1 MSNST
6 ITLQNVVNFCST
18 HADLLPLANVGGYTN
33 EPALS
38 LCNDALSDLIT
49 DPNDW
54 VFNRKEMPSL
64 FTCPS
69 KQDYLFAGACAFTLN
84 GTGTAASPSMG
95 WAIDLSTN
103 SGITVAGGVVTVKT
117 IENHRFSTGQT
128 VYLNGVVMSPGTA
141 ANYNSVFTDNGTNS
155 QWTVGYV
162 ITGTPTLNTFTFAAV
177 AGQANADAGGAPGI
191 TDVGYLTSASM
202 VEVNNSSSPPNVYP
216 LIVKRELV
224 VSSRVSIPEKVSVIA
239 DLGTGVL
246 KIRFLWVPGTVV
258 YQVNNVYQMRA
269 PLKIDL
275 NDTWSPFP
283 DEQGAVIRQAL
294 LYRMYR
300 YLGSPNA
307 DSEYQKLQAAIKKA
321 QAGDDAAPTDVNLE
335 PETSL
340 MDSSY
345 DGMGGWW

>member
-6 ITLQNVVNFCST
+6 ITLQNVVNLCST
-18 HADLLPLANVGGYTN
+18 HADLLPLTGVGGYTN

-69 KQDYLFAGACAFTLN
+69 KQDYLFAGASAFTLN

-95 WAIDLSTN
+95 WAIDLATN
-103 SGITVAGGVVTVKT
+103 SGITVAAGVVTVKT
-117 IENHRFSTGQT
+117 LENHRFSVGQT
-128 VYLNGVVMSPGTA
+128 VYLNNVTMTTGTA
-141 ANYNSVFTDNGTNS
+141 ANYNSVFTDNGTNT

-177 AGQANADAGGAPGI
+177 AGQNNADVGGAPGI
-191 TDVGYLTSASM
+191 TDFGFGTSASM
-202 VEVNNSSSPPNVYP
+202 AEVNNNSSPQNVYP
-216 LIVKRELV
+216 LIFKRELL
-224 VSSRVSIPEKVSVIA
+224 VSSRVSIPEKVAVMA

-258 YQVNNVYQMRA
+258 YQVNLVYQAKA
-269 PLKIDL
+269 PLKVSL
-275 NDTWSPFP
+275 NDTWAPFP

-300 YLGSPNA
+300 YINSPIA
-307 DSEYQKLQAAIKKA
+307 DTEYQKLQAAIRKA
-321 QAGDDAAPTDVNLE
+321 QAGDDAAPTDVQLE
-335 PETSL
+335 PEQSL